1 MQSCEGSRN
10 FLADITGFIKIH
22 STTLAFVNPDHYL
35 SMTPEILTVSALNQR
50 VRATLQQNFSL
61 LWITGEVSNLTRAA
75 SGHLYFSLKDDTA
88 QVRCAMFRNRAQQ
101 IPWHLENGHQV
112 EAQVVVTLYEARGEF
127 QLNIES
133 LRRAGLGKLY
143 EAFARLRE
151 KLEHE
156 GLFAVEKKRH
166 LPRFP
171 HRIGIVSSPQAAAM
185 HDIIISLQHRAP
197 FLPLILYPTPVQGDG
212 SAEKIAAAIALAGE
226 RSAKDRIDVLIVA
239 RGGGSIEDLWAF
251 NEEAVARAIATCP
264 VPVVSGVGHE
274 NDISIADLAADQR
287 AATPTAAAE
296 LVSAGWFNV
305 ANELLTLR
313 INLTRT
319 LRKQLETRMQ
329 RLDLLTHRLTHPGR
343 QLERNS
349 QTIAHLATRLSS
361 ALAQHLR
368 QNSDTLAHW
377 RLRLTQVRPAIQIS
391 TTRLALARQRF
402 HTLVRHRL
410 EMDQAHLNTMAAA
423 LMQLNPQTTLERGY
437 SIVRNQLGTVISN
450 SNQLAAGDAIELYF
464 AEGRAQGRVSETSLT
479 QKN

>member
-1 MQSCEGSRN
+1 MRFCERSRN
-10 FLADITGFIKIH
+10 FLADTTGFVKIR
-22 STTLAFVNPDHYL
+22 STTSAFVNPDYSL
-35 SMTPEILTVSALNQR
+35 SMAHEILTVSALNQR
-50 VRATLQQNFSL
+50 VRATLQQNFPL

-75 SGHLYFSLKDDTA
+75 SGHIYFSLKDDAA
-88 QVRCAMFRNRAQQ
+88 QVRCAMFRNRAQL
-101 IPWHLENGHQV
+101 IPWHLENGQQV

-151 KLEHE
+151 QLEHE
-156 GLFAVEKKRH
+156 GLFAIEKKRH

-185 HDIIISLQHRAP
+185 HDIVINLQRRAP
-197 FLPLILYPTPVQGDG
+197 FLPMILYPTPVQGDG
-212 SAEKIAAAIALAGE
+212 SAEKIAAAITLAGE

-251 NEEAVARAIATCP
+251 NEEVVARAIAACP

-274 NDISIADLAADQR
+274 NDVCIADFVADQR

-296 LVSAGWFNV
+296 LVSAGWFSV

-329 RLDLLTHRLTHPGR
+329 RLDLLSHRLTHPGR
-343 QLERNS
+343 QLERNR
-349 QTIAHLATRLSS
+349 QTIAHLTTRLSS

-368 QNSDTLAHW
+368 QNSGTLARW
-377 RLRLTQVRPAIQIS
+377 RLRLTQARPAIQTT
-391 TTRLALARQRF
+391 TTRLVLAKQRF
-402 HTLVRHRL
+402 HVLAKHRL
-410 EMDQAHLNTMAAA
+410 EMDRAHLNTLAAA

-437 SIVRNQLGTVISN
+437 SIVRNQQGKVISN
-450 SNQLAAGDAIELYF
+450 SNQLAAGDAIELCF
-464 AEGRAQGRVSETSLT
+464 AEGWAQGRISETDLT
-479 QKN
+479 QKT